1 MRYTKEEK
9 VKWVRM
15 YKASKPITMP
25 TGVSRASFMV
35 RVRAWTRLHD
45 MFGPESLEHRYFA
58 KEYSAEDK
66 IVAVRRVL
74 AGETYTKVA
83 NSMGMACIS
92 VVLNWHRIYMK
103 SGWVGLESIR
113 KGRRPNMPKAK
124 IKRLSKS
131 EKEELNVLRARND
144 YLEAEN
150 EYLKKL
156 DALVQEREQAQA
168 KATKRVRSN
177 HSVKK
182 G

>member
-1 MRYTKEEK
+1 MAK
-9 VKWVRM
+9 
-15 YKASKPITMP
+15 
-25 TGVSRASFMV
+25 
-35 RVRAWTRLHD
+35 VRAWTRLND
-45 MFGPESLEHRYFA
+45 MFGPESLEHRYFS
-58 KEYSAEDK
+58 KEYSAADK
-66 IVAVRRVL
+66 IGAVRRIQ

-124 IKRLSKS
+124 TKRLSKN

-156 DALVQEREQAQA
+156 DALVQERENAQA

-177 HSVKK
+177 RSVKK
-182 G
+182 V